1 MKKRFLVCIVLV
13 IALMTALLAGCGGS
27 GGKKVESGKEATK
40 EQIEDA
46 KVKVEKLIEV
56 ENAARNLSATSE
68 AAGKKSNMHWQ
79 GKVGTTLNMEQDGAT
94 VKLDYYITSDEII
107 DFTTEGVLRTYSH
120 YELTNMTVYEKL
132 SAEMNAM
139 IEEAKAQGIE
149 PPIYEGKEFGVKS
162 TLDFYIDTS
171 TGMAYFNYH
180 SVDSSDYSDP
190 YAAPKETVK
199 KICTDFSLVA
209 DQAYSKLTEAVGSQL
224 SLEEILNA
232 IVGENNRVYILSN
245 GDIRVKPAFDDSYFK
260 NVVYELDF
268 IDDNNY
274 KATKTFTMT
283 EPGMDM
289 DVEGE
294 LSITPTQDKATEK
307 PADYETYQE
316 VSFPVFQ
323 QAVRDFMNE
332 FSV

>member
-1 MKKRFLVCIVLV
+1 
-13 IALMTALLAGCGGS
+13 
-27 GGKKVESGKEATK
+27 
-40 EQIEDA
+40 
-46 KVKVEKLIEV
+46 
-56 ENAARNLSATSE
+56 
-68 AAGKKSNMHWQ
+68 
-79 GKVGTTLNMEQDGAT
+79 
-94 VKLDYYITSDEII
+94 
-107 DFTTEGVLRTYSH
+107 
-120 YELTNMTVYEKL
+120 MTVYEKL
-132 SAEMNAM
+132 PAEMKAM

-162 TLDFYIDTS
+162 TLDLYIDTS

-180 SVDSSDYSDP
+180 SVDSSDLSDP

-199 KICTDFSLVA
+199 KNCTDFSLIA
-209 DQAYSKLTEAVGSQL
+209 DQTYSKLTEAVGFQL

-232 IVGENNRVYILSN
+232 IVGENNRVLILSN
-245 GDIRVKPAFDDSYFK
+245 GDIRVKPVVDDSYFK

-274 KATKTFTMT
+274 KATKTFTLA

-289 DVEGE
+289 DIEGE
-294 LSITPTQDKATEK
+294 LSITPTQDKATGK

-316 VSFPVFQ
+316 VSFSVFQ